1 MDYGYWPINPT
12 VLNPHFGT
20 EEQLKEML
28 EEAHKRNINVIV
40 DYVANHLHQS
50 SPILKEHPD
59 WVTPMYTEDGRLNV
73 RLFDDERLT
82 TWFDTFL
89 PTLDLEKEEVREA
102 MTDSALYWIRHYDF
116 DGFKTIL
123 QSIFQNIIGD
133 NLQRKYQKKEQSG
146 TDGSSSVLS
155 VFSL

>member
-1 MDYGYWPINPT
+1 
-12 VLNPHFGT
+12 
-20 EEQLKEML
+20 ML

-102 MTDSALYWIRHYDF
+102 MTDSALYWTGI
-116 DGFKTIL
+116 TIL
-123 QSIFQNIIGD
+123 MDSGTMLRSIFLNLIGD
-133 NLQRKYQKKEQSG
+133 YLQRKYGKNG
-146 TDGSSSVLS
+146 TGTICTRLVKPM
-155 VFSL
+155 VVWNW